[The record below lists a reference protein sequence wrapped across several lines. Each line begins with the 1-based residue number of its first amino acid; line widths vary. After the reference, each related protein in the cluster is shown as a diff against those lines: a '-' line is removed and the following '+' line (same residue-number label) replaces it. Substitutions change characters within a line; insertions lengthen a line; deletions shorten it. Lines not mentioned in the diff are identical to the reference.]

1 MPAAWK
7 IPRSP
12 PGIADSSSNN
22 ALISAFEAM
31 SALYV
36 ANPGDRRTEAR
47 QFLALGP
54 RRTASGDDHL
64 TSAVRQ

>member
-1 MPAAWK
+1 ME
-7 IPRSP
+7 
-12 PGIADSSSNN
+12 N
-22 ALISAFEAM
+22 SAEPTRHRRQLLEQCAHLRLRGDVR
-31 SALYV
+31 LYV